1 MSKKLPPDYFKNL
14 KAEIFDKIEN
24 LDDDLA
30 SNAPILSGMN
40 RKNSYKVPEY
50 YFSELRSKILRR
62 ASVGKTRWIQLR
74 RIAVAA
80 SISLVLAW
88 SFNHL
93 VISDHSSEL
102 AQNEI
107 LDYYL
112 YNIEDVDMEWVGA
125 IYEDSEPESTFQNFN
140 DEELE
145 LYLSSVVDELSLN
158 TLYANEEL

>member
-1 MSKKLPPDYFKNL
+1 MSKKLPPEYFKKL

-30 SNAPILSGMN
+30 SNAPILSGIK
-40 RKNSYKVPEY
+40 RKNSYKVPDY
-50 YFSELRSKILRR
+50 YFSELRSNILRR
-62 ASVGKTRWIQLR
+62 ASVRKTRWIQLR

-88 SFNHL
+88 SFNQL

-158 TLYANEEL
+158 ALYVNEEL